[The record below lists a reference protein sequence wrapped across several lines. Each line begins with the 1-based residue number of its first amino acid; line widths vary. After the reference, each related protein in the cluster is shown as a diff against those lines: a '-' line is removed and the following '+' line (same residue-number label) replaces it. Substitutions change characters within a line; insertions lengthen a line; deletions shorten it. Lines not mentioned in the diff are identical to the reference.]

1 MHKFKIQNVTAY
13 STALPTIMKKI
24 NILLITLLLSNI
36 CLGQEKWLIK
46 NPNGFDYYI
55 TTVIKDGEIIGKT
68 RSNALKDIVGGFKFT
83 MAKAA
88 TSVKHP
94 EIVYFKGP
102 INGNVFDGNFQM
114 IFSQKKFKGLIKN
127 DSILIT
133 LTKKD
138 STETKISGIKIKEIK
153 PIRDYKKTFNEIF
166 TLTEN
171 NIYNQSFLKS
181 KDWRKFK
188 KRMLKLSSGIND
200 DLELQI
206 AFSAFARDFPFS
218 HYYLYKSQPES
229 DNKSG
234 NPNFADISEVNSETC
249 VLKVKSFSGSKRQM
263 DSLINIIDN
272 KKYQNLIIDL
282 RNNPGGNHLSA
293 FPLAEYIIDK
303 PIIAGVFPNKNWYKE
318 FDRTPNQ
325 EDYSKFT
332 EFSGGTMD
340 NWFEIA
346 IKNYGTYF
354 KIIPSKKHFNGKVF
368 VLTNNKTASTCEPFV
383 YGLKL
388 HNYATIIGEHTAGA
402 MLSSNEFNLE
412 NGITLRIPLN
422 DYITYSGERIDKSGI
437 EPNIKV
443 EPKKALEY
451 TLNKIT
457 KGNNVYKK

>member
-1 MHKFKIQNVTAY
+1 
-13 STALPTIMKKI
+13 MKKTK
-24 NILLITLLLSNI
+24 ILLITLLLSNF
-36 CLGQEKWLIK
+36 CFGQEKWLIK
-46 NPNGFDYYI
+46 NPNSFDYYI
-55 TTVIKDGEIIGKT
+55 TTEIKDGEIIGKT
-68 RSNALKDIVGGFKFT
+68 RNNALKDIVGGFKFT
-83 MAKAA
+83 MAKMA
-88 TSVKHP
+88 TSVKYP

-133 LTKKD
+133 LTEKD
-138 STETKISGIKIKEIK
+138 SSETKISGIRIKEIK

-166 TLTEN
+166 TLTEK

-188 KRMLKLSSGIND
+188 KRMLKLSSDIND

-218 HYYLYKSQPES
+218 HYYLYKSQPKS
-229 DNKSG
+229 DNKSA
-234 NPNFADISEVNSETC
+234 NPNFASISEINSKTC
-249 VLKVKSFSGSKRQM
+249 VLKVKSFSGSKEQM

-303 PIIAGVFPNKNWYKE
+303 PIIAGVFPNKNWYIE
-318 FDRTPNQ
+318 FDRTPNI

-340 NWFEIA
+340 SWFDKA
-346 IKNYGTYF
+346 NQNYGAYF
-354 KIIPSKKHFNGKVF
+354 KVFPSKKHFKGKVYI
-368 VLTNNKTASTCEPFV
+368 LTNKNTGSTCEPLV
-383 YGLKL
+383 YGLKH
-388 HNYATIIGEHTAGA
+388 HNYATIIGERTAGA
-402 MLSSNEFNLE
+402 MLSSNEFDLGD
-412 NGITLRIPLN
+412 GITLRIPLN
-422 DYITYSGERIDKSGI
+422 DYITYSGERIDNNGI
-437 EPNIKV
+437 EPNIEV
-443 EPKKALEY
+443 ESEKALEY
-451 TLNKIT
+451 TMNKIM
-457 KGNNVYKK
+457 KK